1 MTSKMKKMKVQTS
14 KNKHLIKWKALAQ
27 LGRATVV
34 DDRLSRVQIPHAFHL
49 FFLERRSEMFK
60 GGVIIRLTWMNI
72 ILIGGAAFVIN
83 KIWSNTKED
92 KKNDR
97 N

>member
-1 MTSKMKKMKVQTS
+1 MTVCRGFESRM
-14 KNKHLIKWKALAQ
+14 
-27 LGRATVV
+27 
-34 DDRLSRVQIPHAFHL
+34 LSIY

-72 ILIGGAAFVIN
+72 ILIGGAAFIIN
-83 KIWSNTKED
+83 KIWSNAKED